1 MAENKIT
8 INVKPLGEED
18 PHSMDA
24 LAYAEII
31 KGVCHAVEA
40 GAQVYGISRKPR
52 LLVNAA
58 NRQGSIEWDI
68 VWRVFEATQNFALTA
83 QAINDAMAA
92 LDMSFRYIKS
102 RTYALTGQSNQIV
115 LVDEN
120 GKLIGEGEHISPN
133 QAKILSKRKFNDG
146 VSEIVGIENHGN
158 IGSINITVVNEGQ
171 RERELRIAGEDIGE
185 SKDTMTGR
193 YRLATYEADSHLESD
208 VPAYIR
214 KIDFDN
220 GLWRF
225 TERHGGREF
234 FGEIED
240 DEFWALVHSGAAS
253 FSEGLA
259 VVVSRKFIKGRT
271 YKIVK
276 IDIEAGL
283 FGDM

>member
-1 MAENKIT
+1 MAESKIT
-8 INVKPLGEED
+8 INVNPLGED
-18 PHSMDA
+18 QHSMDA

-40 GAQVYGISRKPR
+40 GAQVYGISRKPQ
-52 LLVNAA
+52 LLVTA
-58 NRQGSIEWDI
+58 NNREGSIEWDI
-68 VWRVFEATQNFALTA
+68 LWRIYEATQNFALTA
-83 QAINDAMAA
+83 QAINDAVAV

-102 RTYALTGQSNQIV
+102 RTYAITNSSNQIA

-120 GKLIGEGEHISPN
+120 GRLIGEGEYISPS

-146 VSEIVGIENHGN
+146 ISEIVGIENHGS
-158 IGSINITVVNEGQ
+158 IGSINITVVTDGSK
-171 RERELRIAGEDIGE
+171 EREARIAGEDIAE

-193 YRLATYEADSHLESD
+193 YRLAAYEAERHLEAD

-240 DEFWALVHSGAAS
+240 SDFWTKVHSGVVS
-253 FSEGLA
+253 FSEGLP
-259 VVVSRKFIKGRT
+259 VVVSRRFLKGRT

-276 IDIEAGL
+276 IDIEASL
-283 FGDM
+283 FGSD